1 MLLAHKLALANEH
14 ITADMVE
21 VSEFPHL
28 ATKYQV
34 YGVPRT
40 VINEVIQIEGAV
52 PEGAL
57 VPELMKVE
65 DDAAMERLRAQ
76 AKS

>member
-1 MLLAHKLALANEH
+1 MLAHKLAFANEH

-28 ATKYQV
+28 AAKYHV

-52 PEGAL
+52 PENVL

-65 DDAAMERLRAQ
+65 DEAAMAQLRAQ
-76 AKS
+76 MKP

>member
-1 MLLAHKLALANEH
+1 MLAHRLAFASDH
-14 ITADMVE
+14 ISADMVE

-28 ATKYQV
+28 AAKYHV

-52 PEGAL
+52 PESVL
-57 VPELMKVE
+57 VPELMKVKDE
-65 DDAAMERLRAQ
+65 AEMARLRGLM
-76 AKS
+76 KS